1 MTRVLMAAVA
11 VAIAGT
17 SPAAQTNQPPAR
29 TAERPAARKPA
40 APPKT
45 TSVRIGVHDPSGAS
59 LADVRLV
66 VSGAATGEY
75 TTGAAGT
82 AIVPN
87 IKDGLYRV
95 RCEHDGFVTLER
107 EFTVNGGAWNPI
119 DIVLNPAPPPPPPP
133 PTPPAPAPA
142 AVPASGAPVL
152 LSVPDYLDKNF
163 IGGREPIKESVVACK
178 PLETV
183 RLLQMRENVATHV
196 HDRFDEVLYVV
207 AGEGAVKIGD
217 DTTAVRAGA
226 LIVVPNGSA
235 HALER
240 RGKNP
245 LIVLSTLTGSACEQ
259 KAATR

>member
-1 MTRVLMAAVA
+1 MAAVA
-11 VAIAGT
+11 VAIAG
-17 SPAAQTNQPPAR
+17 SYPAAQTIQPPAQ
-29 TAERPAARKPA
+29 TTERPAARKPAA

-59 LADVRLV
+59 LADVRLLL
-66 VSGAATGEY
+66 SGSATGEY

-82 AIVPN
+82 AILPN
-87 IKDGLYRV
+87 IKDGQYRI
-95 RCEHDGFVTLER
+95 RCEHDGYITLER
-107 EFTVNGGAWNPI
+107 EFAVHGGAWNPI
-119 DIVLNPAPPPPPPP
+119 DIVLNPAPAPPPPPP
-133 PTPPAPAPA
+133 PPPAPAPT
-142 AVPASGAPVL
+142 AVPPSGPPVL
-152 LSVPDYLDKNF
+152 MSVPDYLDKNF

-183 RLLQMRENVATHV
+183 RLLQMRENVASHV

-226 LIVVPNGSA
+226 LVVVPNGSA
-235 HALER
+235 HAFER

-245 LIVLSTLTGSACEQ
+245 LIVLSTLTGSACET
-259 KAATR
+259 KNATR

>member
-11 VAIAGT
+11 IAIAGT

-29 TAERPAARKPA
+29 PAGPAVRKPA

-59 LADVRLV
+59 LADVKLIL
-66 VSGAATGEY
+66 SGAATGEY

-87 IKDGLYRV
+87 IKDGQYRV
-95 RCEHDGFVTLER
+95 RCEHDGYVTLER
-107 EFTVNGGAWNPI
+107 EFTVAGGAWNPI
-119 DIVLNPAPPPPPPP
+119 DIVLNPAPAPPPPPP
-133 PTPPAPAPA
+133 PPPPPAPAPMA
-142 AVPASGAPVL
+142 PSGPPVL

-183 RLLQMRENVATHV
+183 RLLQMRDNVASHV

-226 LIVVPNGSA
+226 LVVVPSGSA
-235 HALER
+235 HAFER

-245 LIVLSTLTGSACEQ
+245 FIVLSTLTGSACEA
-259 KAATR
+259 KGATR